1 MRSHLLTRFA
11 AGGAIVVL
19 SVLGG
24 GTTVLAEQGK
34 SAEHRN
40 DASAHET
47 HEANGAD
54 DSVELTE
61 PQPASNA
68 DFTGS
73 GANEHGP
80 YDSTRD
86 GSPSDNGV
94 GDGAATGEPCAG
106 CVGQADNKNPPGQL
120 PDATDPN
127 QGYECDGNQGIAR
140 SNPAHTGCV
149 EGTTIVEEGNT
160 LIVETTAATPANVLG
175 VSFTAVPESAT
186 ASPPVAPAAVLASH
200 AVAPTALAA
209 TGPTQDV
216 GGLAM
221 AGAVLV
227 LIGGALRLTSRR
239 RQASSFG
246 TA

>member
-1 MRSHLLTRFA
+1 MRSHLLTRLAA
-11 AGGAIVVL
+11 AGGIVVL

-24 GTTVLAEQGK
+24 GATVLAEQGR

-40 DASAHET
+40 DQAAHEAHGSDEET
-47 HEANGAD
+47 P
-54 DSVELTE
+54 LTE
-61 PQPASNA
+61 PQPQSNA
-68 DFTGS
+68 DFSGS

-140 SNPAHTGCV
+140 SNPAHTGCAAPP
-149 EGTTIVEEGNT
+149 IVTEIKKDITKDVNT
-160 LIVETTAATPANVLG
+160 DVAAIATDQTPAATVLG
-175 VSFTAVPESAT
+175 VSFTA
-186 ASPPVAPAAVLASH
+186 PPVAVLAGPD
-200 AVAPTALAA
+200 VALAA
-209 TGPTQDV
+209 TGPAQDL

-227 LIGGALRLTSRR
+227 LMGAALHLTMRR
-239 RQASSFG
+239 SSGFSG